1 MNNKIILIRHGQ
13 STANVDAK
21 LYYGPDENIVL
32 TPKGIYQSKVLGRTL
47 HQTFQSL
54 MLNDEVTVIASGMTR
69 AQLTA
74 KHALQRFKHVNIK
87 HDHRISECEC
97 DRDDGA
103 QIESSRDVLA
113 RVKSLIDDHPNGS
126 LILFTHGWLMRIV
139 DPISGSAKNTEYRIY
154 DRRRFQHVFMDRVLL
169 K

>member
-13 STANVDAK
+13 STANVDTK

-32 TPKGIYQSKVLGRTL
+32 TSKGEYQSKVLGRTL

-54 MLNDEVTVIASGMTR
+54 MLNDEVTVIASGMVR

-74 KHALQRFKHVNIK
+74 KHALHRFKHVSIK
-87 HDHRISECEC
+87 HDHRISEC
-97 DRDDGA
+97 DWGDSV
-103 QIESSRDVLA
+103 QVESSRSVLT
-113 RVKSLIDDHPNGS
+113 RVKSLIDDHPTGS
-126 LILFTHGWLMRIV
+126 LILFTHCELMRIV
-139 DPISGSAKNTEYRIY
+139 DPISGAANNTEYRIY